1 MFSRIEVRTLLSIT
15 ITAIVAMQTGLVW
28 GAGGLITTALA
39 FYVLLGTAIYSV
51 LVLVYS
57 GIVWLVRKAKGQNQS
72 SISDYWERKR
82 KAGERE

>member
-15 ITAIVAMQTGLVW
+15 ITAIDAMQTGLVW

-39 FYVLLGTAIYSV
+39 FYVLLGSAIYSV

-57 GIVWLVRKAKGQNQS
+57 GIVWLVRKAKGNIQPQNPDCWKKGARGGQ
-72 SISDYWERKR
+72 E
-82 KAGERE
+82 